1 MISLRTVCPSFAV
14 HEGQDVSFSVADLHP
29 DALSL
34 DSLKRIVIDA
44 SHIDQ
49 KKRGI
54 VDMRETM
61 MPLAKLLCR
70 SSLKERYTDEDTAR
84 HVDLIFY

>member
-1 MISLRTVCPSFAV
+1 V
-14 HEGQDVSFSVADLHP
+14 
-29 DALSL
+29 
-34 DSLKRIVIDA
+34 DA

-61 MPLAKLLCR
+61 LPLAKLLCR
-70 SSLKERYTDEDTAR
+70 QALKERYEDETVK
-84 HVDLIFY
+84 HIDLIFY

>member
-1 MISLRTVCPSFAV
+1 M
-14 HEGQDVSFSVADLHP
+14 
-29 DALSL
+29 
-34 DSLKRIVIDA
+34 DA

-54 VDMRETM
+54 ADMRETM

-70 SSLKERYTDEDTAR
+70 KALKERYEDETVR
-84 HVDLIFY
+84 HIDLIFY

>member
-1 MISLRTVCPSFAV
+1 LV
-14 HEGQDVSFSVADLHP
+14 L

-34 DSLKRIVIDA
+34 GNLKRIIVDA

-61 MPLAKLLCR
+61 MPLVKLLSR
-70 SSLKERYTDEDTAR
+70 EALKERYTDDDTSR
-84 HVDLIFY
+84 QIDLIFY

>member
-1 MISLRTVCPSFAV
+1 M
-14 HEGQDVSFSVADLHP
+14 
-29 DALSL
+29 
-34 DSLKRIVIDA
+34 DA
-44 SHIDQ
+44 SHIDS

-61 MPLAKLLCR
+61 MPLAKLLTR
-70 SSLKERYTDEDTAR
+70 KELKKRYTDPEQ

>member
-1 MISLRTVCPSFAV
+1 MANP
-14 HEGQDVSFSVADLHP
+14 VSE
-29 DALSL
+29 ALCL
-34 DSLKRIVIDA
+34 DSVKRVVVDA

-61 MPLAKLLCR
+61 LPLAKLLCKEA
-70 SSLKERYTDEDTAR
+70 LKQRYEDETTK
-84 HVDLIFY
+84 HIDLIFY

>member
-1 MISLRTVCPSFAV
+1 MVHTIPCPTKSNSPANPTP
-14 HEGQDVSFSVADLHP
+14 G
-29 DALSL
+29 ALSL
-34 DSLKRIVIDA
+34 ENLKRIVVDA

-61 MPLAKLLCR
+61 MPLAKLLCMKV
-70 SSLKERYTDEDTAR
+70 LKERYEDETVR
-84 HVDLIFY
+84 HIDLMFY

>member
-1 MISLRTVCPSFAV
+1 
-14 HEGQDVSFSVADLHP
+14 
-29 DALSL
+29 
-34 DSLKRIVIDA
+34 LKRIVVDA

-61 MPLAKLLCR
+61 LPLAKLLCR
-70 SSLKERYTDEDTAR
+70 EALKERYGDDTVK
-84 HVDLIFY
+84 HIDLIFY